1 MNKITASV
9 AGISFALRDNPLL
22 KSSELKEGE
31 TVDLIP
37 EPENSYDPRAIRLE
51 YNGHKIGYVPRKK
64 EGLDF
69 SIQSWCHDNL
79 DSVSAEIDQ
88 VWYQFNGETTFQYSE
103 GCELVGIYVR
113 YEIPIK
119 DEGSEYDKIITKHSF
134 SEPDVIV
141 DFNET
146 KHIYNMRWNGGTK
159 VLKGGT
165 TFIKRFY
172 DPFDAPKIARQCS
185 KYWGVSA
192 KDIEEMWA
200 SNGNVSGLLG
210 TTIHLALEH
219 YINFKEVGNTITKT
233 RQKAGKDVDR
243 NYAMPKHPFLKK
255 TITSLNKLTNKLD
268 KKYKVERVVA
278 EALVTDSAT
287 GWGGL
292 VDRLA
297 ILNHEKKIARIQDYK
312 VNIGAEKE
320 ESHSKPKHPFSH
332 LPANKLTKY
341 ALQLSFYASILKKH
355 GWTIE
360 GLDVFIFEHKWIH
373 HQLELIDFAAYREE
387 IQKMS

>member
-1 MNKITASV
+1 M
-9 AGISFALRDNPLL
+9 RC
-22 KSSELKEGE
+22 EGG
-31 TVDLIP
+31 V
-37 EPENSYDPRAIRLE
+37 
-51 YNGHKIGYVPRKK
+51 
-64 EGLDF
+64 
-69 SIQSWCHDNL
+69 
-79 DSVSAEIDQ
+79 
-88 VWYQFNGETTFQYSE
+88 
-103 GCELVGIYVR
+103 
-113 YEIPIK
+113 
-119 DEGSEYDKIITKHSF
+119 
-134 SEPDVIV
+134 
-141 DFNET
+141 
-146 KHIYNMRWNGGTK
+146 K

-192 KDIEEMWA
+192 EDIEEMWA
-200 SNGNVSGLLG
+200 SNGSVSGLLG

-219 YINFKEVGNTITKT
+219 YINFKRVGETITKT
-233 RQKAGKDVDR
+233 RQASGKDVSG
-243 NYAMPKHPFLKK
+243 NYAMPKHPFLSKVVK
-255 TITSLNKLTNKLD
+255 QLNRLTDKLD
-268 KKYKVERVVA
+268 KKYGVEEVVA

-297 ILNHEKKIARIQDYK
+297 ILDKKNKIARVQDYK

-320 ESHSKPKHPFSH
+320 EKHSKPKHPFSH

-360 GLDVFIFEHKWIH
+360 GLDVFIFESKWVH
-373 HQLELIDFAAYREE
+373 HQLDLIDFAAYREE
-387 IQKMS
+387 IQKMG